1 MSNTETTF
9 ATIIIGVK
17 HNKLSVVRS
26 TIGTSGIIDTL
37 LCRFEFRSTDWAGI
51 QKQAVLCYNNEQ

>member
-26 TIGTSGIIDTL
+26 TIGTSGIIDTDL
-37 LCRFEFRSTDWAGI
+37 SSDPPIGPVFKNRPFSR
-51 QKQAVLCYNNEQ
+51 V